1 MNARGISLFYG
12 ATDPETAVAEVRPPV
27 GSEVAI
33 GRFQV
38 VRPLRL
44 LDLTALSG
52 VGAAGS
58 YFDPEYA
65 GILSRMMFLRSLS
78 RRMARPVMPDDQEFE
93 YLPTQAIADFLA
105 TDTVTPL
112 DGIIFPSVQVGD
124 GKQNVVLFHKASLVG
139 TISIPDGTETD
150 VHTTRQD
157 DDGCYPEYSVV
168 WRLAPEEKQE
178 PQPKSS
184 DIFSDFWAFQTARN
198 DDIDFGNGRDVTLRI
213 TPNDLEVRSIKGISF
228 DTEDHKV
235 GHLAY
240 AMPKEPGF

>member
-1 MNARGISLFYG
+1 MVSSRDCKETWLGYG
-12 ATDPETAVAEVRPPV
+12 A
-27 GSEVAI
+27 
-33 GRFQV
+33 
-38 VRPLRL
+38 
-44 LDLTALSG
+44 
-52 VGAAGS
+52 
-58 YFDPEYA
+58 
-65 GILSRMMFLRSLS
+65 
-78 RRMARPVMPDDQEFE
+78 

-124 GKQNVVLFHKASLVG
+124 GKQNVALFHKASLVG

-198 DDIDFGNGRDVTLRI
+198 DDIDFGNGRDVTLGI
-213 TPNDLEVRSIKGISF
+213 TPNDLEVRLIKGISF

-235 GHLAY
+235 DHLAY
-240 AMPKEPGF
+240 TMPKEPGF